1 MQSNDR
7 RSLLDHEIQEC
18 PWSLYRDLRSEQPLF
33 LDPKLGFYVLTR
45 YEDVLAALR
54 MPDKL
59 SSKLGF
65 RPGSAPDEA
74 KRIYQEEGFGEQ
86 VDTLVSNDPPSHT
99 RFRALVDRAFSPQ
112 RVRGMESYINKIAH
126 DLIDQLPT
134 GSSFDIHEK
143 FSIMLPLTVIADQLG
158 VSREH
163 LSKFKEWSDASVA
176 RLGLMIG
183 EEEQIIIAKKLVEMQ
198 KYFFDRLEERRIS
211 PRDDMLTDLLTA
223 RVDGERPLSTEELLS
238 IISQLLVAGNETTTS
253 AISAGIML
261 LIDNPSQL
269 GKLRADE
276 SLYTNLAEEV
286 LRIDSPVQGLFRMA
300 TEDIE
305 ISGALIPKGSIVNLR
320 YGSANRDDQ
329 RFAAPDDFEVGRK
342 GAGAHLAFGAGIHHC
357 IGAQLARKEIAIGLK
372 AIADRLAGLELVVP
386 KSELRHFP
394 SVILR
399 GYSALPV
406 RFSTKKPNPG

>member
-1 MQSNDR
+1 MQSNS
-7 RSLLDHEIQEC
+7 SLMDLEVQEC
-18 PWSLYRDLRSEQPLF
+18 PWRLYQELRSEQPLYR
-33 LDPKLGFYVLTR
+33 DPKLGFYVLTR
-45 YEDVLAALR
+45 YEDVLTALR

-65 RPGSAPDEA
+65 RPGRTPDEA
-74 KRIYQEEGFGEQ
+74 RRIYEEEGFGEQ

-112 RVRGMESYINKIAH
+112 RVRGMESYIREIAH
-126 DLIDQLPT
+126 DLIDRLPI
-134 GSSFDIHEK
+134 GSTFDIHEK
-143 FSIMLPLTVIADQLG
+143 YSIMLPLTVIADQLG
-158 VSREH
+158 VSRGD
-163 LSKFKEWSDASVA
+163 LLKFKEWSDASVA

-198 KYFFDRLEERRIS
+198 RYFFDRLEERRLN
-211 PRDDMLTDLLTA
+211 PRDDMLSDLLTA
-223 RVDGERPLSTEELLS
+223 RVDGERPLNTEELLS

-269 GKLRADE
+269 ETLRANE
-276 SLYTNLAEEV
+276 ELYTNLAEEV
-286 LRIDSPVQGLFRMA
+286 LRIESPVQGLFRMA

-305 ISGALIPKGSIVNLR
+305 IAGALIPKGSIVNLR

-329 RFAAPDDFEVGRK
+329 RFAAPDDFDVGRK

-386 KSELRHFP
+386 KNELRHFP

-399 GYSALPV
+399 GYTALPV
-406 RFSTKKPNPG
+406 KFSTKNAIRSG